1 MDRRTRLVGQAEQAR
16 RIAQSIN
23 DAETSDAL
31 WKLADDYEQ
40 QAKSLESD
48 GRDQA
53 EKPKE

>member
-16 RIAQSIN
+16 RIAHSIN
-23 DAETSDAL
+23 DAETKAL
-31 WKLADDYEQ
+31 RKLADDYEQ

-53 EKPKE
+53 EKPKK